1 MPKARII
8 AGALRHQQFETGD
21 LPQTRPTKDRVKES
35 MFNQLEPLRRFG
47 RVLDLFA
54 GVGSLSFEAASRGC
68 VDVTMV
74 EKDLTTFQL
83 LKRNQ
88 AHLKL
93 DATLVQADAF
103 KFLNTQ
109 TKPYDL
115 ILLDPPYESSDLE
128 DALGQ
133 IHERRLLSPNGV
145 IVGLHEKDI
154 STPLYET
161 VKTRKLGR
169 TQITIWEAL

>member
-35 MFNQLEPLRRFG
+35 MFNQLEPLRRFE

-68 VDVTMV
+68 EDITMV
-74 EKDLTTFQL
+74 EKDFTTFQL
-83 LKRNQ
+83 LKHNQ

-93 DATLVQADAF
+93 EATLIQADAF
-103 KFLNTQ
+103 KFLTTQ

-115 ILLDPPYESSDLE
+115 IFLDPPYDSTFLE
-128 DALGQ
+128 DALAL
-133 IHERRLLSPNGV
+133 IHERRLLSSHGWM
-145 IVGLHEKDI
+145 VGLHEKDI
-154 STPLYET
+154 NTPLYKT